1 MDLRTLRGGG
11 AQLTRIGVKL
21 REIRN
26 LYVLVVFAPGSRT
39 EVLAR
44 RVAHRPWMPLEP
56 GDELRAMRRIVRV
69 TAVEASVERRGDDVE
84 HVTEVYT
91 RAAAVK
97 KRVRR
102 NVEVPAN
109 VVRMPAGD
117 GSVVAEFI
125 RYHRLVRVFH
135 GDPDA
140 WLAHLRATGDES
152 GDLRFV
158 RWIRSR
164 LRQEPA
170 LILSIRAMVDA
181 TPFWRAAEA

>member
-1 MDLRTLRGGG
+1 M
-11 AQLTRIGVKL
+11 

-26 LYVLVVFAPGSRT
+26 LYVLVVFVPGSRT
-39 EVLAR
+39 AILVR
-44 RVAHRPWMPLEP
+44 RVARRPWAPFAR
-56 GDELRAMRRIVRV
+56 GDELRAACGTVRV
-69 TAVEASVERRGDDVE
+69 RSVETRVERRGDDIE
-84 HVTEVYT
+84 HVTEVHT
-91 RAAAVK
+91 RAVVR

-102 NVEVPAN
+102 HVELAAN

-125 RYHRLVRVFH
+125 RYHVLVRVFGGDPEAWLGHLQTH
-135 GDPDA
+135 GDS
-140 WLAHLRATGDES
+140 G

-164 LRQEPA
+164 LRQDPA
-170 LILSIRAMVDA
+170 LIISIRAMVEA